1 MGERERSERW
11 VAPAGA
17 GLVLGL
23 TGVVVF
29 GVTLPAA
36 RLAAAHLDAWAV
48 AFGRALLAGL
58 LAAALLGEA
67 VGVLGIVRAATVLVD
82 WRARI
87 VHSSSTANCATECIA
102 GASSV

>member
-1 MGERERSERW
+1 M
-11 VAPAGA
+11 
-17 GLVLGL
+17 LGL
-23 TGVVVF
+23 TSVVVC
-29 GVTLPAA
+29 GVTLPAT
-36 RLAAAHLDAWAV
+36 RLAAARLDAWAV

-67 VGVLGIVRAATVLVD
+67 VGVAEIVRAVVVAATVLVG

-87 VHSSSTANCATECIA
+87 VRSSSTANCATECIA